1 MHISQL
7 RTKLHTAI
15 SAMLVAGVALGT
27 LTACDLNDLAYPDTA
42 QPAPAVSS
50 VQQPAQPSSQSSS
63 KSQPTPNKQAPNNP
77 AHNTTTQADPS
88 QLTSPLRVVA
98 VVDGDTIKVDL
109 HGTIETVRIIGFDTP
124 ETKKPGAP
132 VQPFG
137 PEATANMERL
147 VAGKRVYLEYDPT
160 QGDRDY
166 YGRILA
172 HVWTASPTGP
182 GELVGANQIA
192 KGFAKEYTYKK
203 PYKYQG
209 LYRSIES
216 TAKTQRLGI
225 WD

>member
-1 MHISQL
+1 MRISRL
-7 RTKLHTAI
+7 RTKLHKNV
-15 SAMLVAGVALGT
+15 SALLVAGVALGT
-27 LTACDLNDLAYPDTA
+27 LTACDINDFANPNTA
-42 QPAPAVSS
+42 QPADTAHSAPAASS
-50 VQQPAQPSSQSSS
+50 AQQPSSKPQSA
-63 KSQPTPNKQAPNNP
+63 PNKP
-77 AHNTTTQADPS
+77 AANKPAQGATAQADPA
-88 QLTSPLRVVA
+88 QLTSPLRVVK

-109 HGTIETVRIIGFDTP
+109 HGTTETVRIIGFDTP
-124 ETKKPGAP
+124 ETKKPGTP

-182 GELVGANQIA
+182 GELVGANQLA
-192 KGFAKEYTYKK
+192 KGLAKEYTYKK

-209 LYRSIES
+209 LYRSVES
-216 TAKTQRLGI
+216 TAKTQHLGI
-225 WD
+225 WG

>member
-1 MHISQL
+1 MRISRL
-7 RTKLHTAI
+7 RTKLHKNI
-15 SAMLVAGVALGT
+15 SALLVAGVALGT
-27 LTACDLNDLAYPDTA
+27 LTACDINDFAYPDAA
-42 QPAPAVSS
+42 QPAPAASSASS
-50 VQQPAQPSSQSSS
+50 VQQPASKPQPAPNSA
-63 KSQPTPNKQAPNNP
+63 PNKP
-77 AHNTTTQADPS
+77 AANKPAQNATAQADPA
-88 QLTSPLRVVA
+88 QLTSPLRVVK

-109 HGTIETVRIIGFDTP
+109 HGTTETVRIIGFDTP
-124 ETKKPGAP
+124 ETKKPGTP

-182 GELVGANQIA
+182 GELVGANQLA
-192 KGFAKEYTYKK
+192 KGLAKEYTYKK

-209 LYRSIES
+209 LYRSVET
-216 TAKTQRLGI
+216 TAKTQHLGI
-225 WD
+225 WG

>member
-1 MHISQL
+1 MRISRL
-7 RTKLHTAI
+7 RTKLHKSV
-15 SAMLVAGVALGT
+15 SALLVAGVALGT
-27 LTACDLNDLAYPDTA
+27 LTACDINDLAYPNAT
-42 QPAPAVSS
+42 QPVPATSS
-50 VQQPAQPSSQSSS
+50 VQQPAQSSS
-63 KSQPTPNKQAPNNP
+63 KPQPAPNKPAPKQP
-77 AHNTTTQADPS
+77 AQNTTTQADPA
-88 QLTSPLRVVA
+88 QLTSPLRVVK

-109 HGTIETVRIIGFDTP
+109 HGTTETVRIIGFDTP
-124 ETKKPGAP
+124 ETKKPGTP

-182 GELVGANQIA
+182 GELVGANQLA
-192 KGFAKEYTYKK
+192 KGLAKEYTYKK

-209 LYRSIES
+209 LYRSVET
-216 TAKTQRLGI
+216 TAKTQHLGI
-225 WD
+225 WG